1 MCIAS
6 SVGKGCPNSPADVRT
21 IQLLLNLNAPRIPG
35 LVPVDSDG
43 VTGKSTFIAL
53 QAFGRAV
60 LDRTAVLDRV
70 DAASPT
76 LAALAEGMPPEFSQA
91 KLHGVMVNAR
101 RERIASFFAPL
112 QDVMAKYQIDSPL
125 RRAHF
130 LAQVGHESAEL
141 LYVEEIANGD
151 AYEGRADLGNTQRGD
166 GRRFKGR
173 GLIQLTGRANYRD
186 YGAVIGMDLEV
197 NDNWKRISTDPAL
210 TVDVAGWFWRNKGLN
225 AVADTDD
232 LQSVTRRVNGGL
244 NGLADRTRQL
254 TRAKFFLS
262 VPPHQER
269 LRVP

>member
-1 MCIAS
+1 MCIAN
-6 SVGKGCPNSPADVRT
+6 SVGKGCPNSPVDVRT
-21 IQLLLNLNAPRIPG
+21 IQLLLNLNASRIPG
-35 LVPVDSDG
+35 FVPVDSDG
-43 VTGKSTFIAL
+43 LTGKSTLIAM

-60 LDRTAVLDRV
+60 LGVTEVLERV
-70 DAASPT
+70 DAESPT
-76 LAALAEGMPPEFSQA
+76 LAALAAGMPPEFSEA

-101 RERIASFFAPL
+101 RERIVSFFAPL
-112 QDVMAKYQIDSPL
+112 QEVMTKYQIDSPL

-151 AYEGRADLGNTQRGD
+151 AYEGRVDLGNTEPGD

-173 GLIQLTGRANYRD
+173 GLIQLTGRTNYRD
-186 YGAVIGMDLEV
+186 YGRTIGVDLEG
-197 NDNWKRISTDPAL
+197 NDNWKRVSTDPAL
-210 TVDVAGWFWRNKGLN
+210 TVDVAGWFWRNKELN

-232 LQSVTRRVNGGL
+232 VQLVTRRVNGGL

-262 VPPHQER
+262 VPRHQER
-269 LRVP
+269 LRVL